1 MLKLVNIFIHIQLL
15 IFTFFL
21 STFVKPKYTIMHT
34 RLKQFLAAENLSQAQ
49 FADRIKIGKANIS
62 HVLAGR
68 NKPGYEFITAIMS
81 SFPQLN
87 INWLFFGTGKMYGTT
102 PSQSHDIP
110 REAPME
116 YEPDLLFANFDD
128 EPEEV
133 VNIEP
138 TVDIKNLDKVVQS
151 TTKQRVVSKIIIL
164 FDDGTY
170 QEL

>member
-1 MLKLVNIFIHIQLL
+1 
-15 IFTFFL
+15 
-21 STFVKPKYTIMHT
+21 MHT
-34 RLKQFLAAENLSQAQ
+34 RLKQFLAAENLTQAQ

-68 NKPGYEFITAIMS
+68 NKPGYDFITAIMS

-87 INWLFFGTGKMYGTT
+87 INWLFFGTGKMYGTAPSASVELQRET
-102 PSQSHDIP
+102 PIDYQS
-110 REAPME
+110 
-116 YEPDLLFANFDD
+116 DLLFANFDD
-128 EPEEV
+128 EPEEI

-138 TVDIKNLDKVVQS
+138 RVDIKNLDNLVQS

>member
-1 MLKLVNIFIHIQLL
+1 
-15 IFTFFL
+15 
-21 STFVKPKYTIMHT
+21 MHT

-102 PSQSHDIP
+102 PSPSHDIP

-138 TVDIKNLDKVVQS
+138 TLDIKNLDKVVQS